1 MNESKSRVW
10 KKIACFYAL
19 TILFSFA
26 FGAFILHAGKL
37 DAGNLLYV
45 TGVMWSPGLAAFA
58 TKRIFGENIRDLPW
72 RWGATRYAWLAYLIP
87 IGYALPVYLVAWLT
101 GLGSFDTSILSR
113 IAADFGLQNFPQPV
127 ALAVFVLITAT
138 VGMVGKLS
146 RALGEEIG
154 WRGFLVPELSKV
166 VGFPGIGL
174 ISGLMWAAYHY
185 PALLFADYNAG
196 APAWY
201 GVTCFTISA
210 VAGSFI
216 MAWLTLRARSLWPA
230 AILHASHNLFIQSIL
245 TPLTKDTGPTK
256 FITDEFGIGLV
267 ITVTA
272 ALIILL
278 WIRKNST
285 TANSGFV
292 AEAGFKKTVPSSGR

>member
-1 MNESKSRVW
+1 MSESQARVW
-10 KKIACFYAL
+10 KKIGSFYVL

-26 FGAFILHAGKL
+26 FGAFILRAGKL
-37 DAGNLLYV
+37 EAGNLLYV
-45 TGVMWSPGLAAFA
+45 TGTMWSPALAAFA
-58 TKRIFGENIRDLPW
+58 TKRLFGEKIRDLPW
-72 RWGATRYAWLAYLIP
+72 RWGSARYAWLAYLIP
-87 IGYALPVYLVAWLT
+87 IGYALPIYLVVWLT
-101 GLGSFDTSILSR
+101 GLGSFDTSIVSK
-113 IAADFGLQNFPQPV
+113 IAADFGLQGSSKPV
-127 ALAVFVLITAT
+127 VLIVFVLLTAT
-138 VGMVGKLS
+138 VGMVAKLS

-185 PALLFADYNAG
+185 PVLLFADYNAG

-201 GVTCFTISA
+201 GVTCFTIS
-210 VAGSFI
+210 VVGGSFI
-216 MAWLTLRARSLWPA
+216 MAWLTLRSRSLWPA

-267 ITVTA
+267 ITVTI
-272 ALIILL
+272 ALIIVLT
-278 WIRKNST
+278 IRKRLHERDG
-285 TANSGFV
+285 GFV
-292 AEAGFKKTVPSSGR
+292 AEGGA